1 MGAAAV
7 IDGSESDSEV
17 AANPG
22 VSTSRT
28 AWPGTPRGHVEGTSD
43 LVASAAYQPEPA
55 AVAAARRFVRE
66 TLQSW
71 LAAEQAAEGHGLVD
85 DAVLLTSELVTNAV
99 VHAGTPVQVT
109 CKLADGGLEV
119 MVRDSLPASM
129 VPGPVKDEDIPA
141 ERTSGRGLLL
151 PSALASAWGVTYGRA
166 AKAVWFRMGLASARE
181 DESSG
186 ALAGHPR
193 RGQPGAVHRPAGRP
207 RASEWAP
214 GLSGGSGYDE
224 LLASALESALG
235 ALGAD
240 AAYALVPD
248 EDGDLRV
255 RAAAGDDIIG
265 DDPAGLLAA
274 PLSVLTAPFLSGG
287 RVTGVLVVTGAA
299 PGRFTERAAD
309 QLQQL
314 ADQVAGPLERAR
326 LGEIEMLRRARAGIA
341 AEANDLLAGPV
352 DQDAILAL
360 AGRAVVP
367 RLAAWCAVLLAGPD
381 GTLQPVYV
389 RHAEEFRSADLSWVV
404 GRACPVA
411 PWGAR
416 RTADGPG
423 SARAWPLA
431 AADLAGASPGAAEL
445 AAGGAWCVPLAAR
458 GGTLGLLAIG
468 GPATGR
474 LPREVAGLADDLSR
488 RIALALD
495 GARLAARQE
504 LASEA
509 LRRALVPPEL
519 PRIPGIDV
527 AVAHDLAAGGGEA
540 GGDFCD
546 VFPAGEGRWRF
557 AVGETCGTQPEAA
570 AATSLARHALRI
582 LAGEG
587 HSIPAVLGRLNELL
601 VDEGS
606 PGRFLTLVHGEIVT
620 GSPVRI
626 TLACA
631 GQPLP
636 LLLRAPGDSL
646 SADSLSVDAPAAGPR
661 VPECAALPQPI
672 LGVIEGL
679 AFEAQ
684 TIRLSPGDL
693 LLCVTDGVTRR
704 RDGNRLLDDD
714 DGLARLLAGCAGLPA
729 DVVAA
734 KVHEEVRAFGGRP
747 PADGMALLAIRAA

>member
-1 MGAAAV
+1 MGAAAIV
-7 IDGSESDSEV
+7 GGGESDSEV
-17 AANPG
+17 AAQPG
-22 VSTSRT
+22 VSISR
-28 AWPGTPRGHVEGTSD
+28 AWPGTRGHVEGSSD

-71 LAAEQAAEGHGLVD
+71 LAAEQTQEGHGLVD

-119 MVRDSLPASM
+119 MVRDSHPASM
-129 VPGPVKDEDIPA
+129 VPGPVKEESIPA

-166 AKAVWFRMGLASARE
+166 AKAVWFRMGVAGIRE
-181 DESSG
+181 DASG
-186 ALAGHPR
+186 GQRAGQAHP
-193 RGQPGAVHRPAGRP
+193 GQPLPGQLPGGRA
-207 RASEWAP
+207 RAAEWAY
-214 GLSGGSGYDE
+214 GLSGGSGYGE
-224 LLASALESALG
+224 LLASTVESVRG
-235 ALGAD
+235 ALAAD
-240 AAYALVPD
+240 AACALVPD

-255 RAAAGDDIIG
+255 RAAAGG
-265 DDPAGLLAA
+265 DAAALLAA
-274 PLSVLTAPFLSGG
+274 PPSVLAAPLLTDG
-287 RVTGVLVVTGAA
+287 RVTGVLVVAGAL
-299 PGRFTERAAD
+299 PGQFAERAAG

-314 ADQVAGPLERAR
+314 ADQVAAPLERAR
-326 LGEIEMLRRARAGIA
+326 LGEVEMLRRARAGIT

-381 GTLQPVYV
+381 GALQPVYV
-389 RHAEEFRSADLSWVV
+389 RHAEEFRRAALSWVV

-411 PWGAR
+411 PWSAHQPAG
-416 RTADGPG
+416 GPG
-423 SARAWPLA
+423 PAQVWPLA
-431 AADLAGASPGAAEL
+431 AADLTGAPPGAAEL
-445 AAGGAWCVPLAAR
+445 AAGGAWCLPLTAR
-458 GGTLGLLAIG
+458 GGVLGLLAIG
-468 GPATGR
+468 GPAAGR
-474 LPREVAGLADDLSR
+474 LPRGVAGVADDLSR

-495 GARLAARQE
+495 SARLVARQE
-504 LASEA
+504 LSSEA
-509 LRRALVPPEL
+509 LRRAQVPPEL
-519 PRIPGIDV
+519 PRIPGVDL
-527 AVAHDLAAGGGEA
+527 AVAHDLSAAGGEA

-546 VFPAGEGRWRF
+546 VFPVGEGRWRF
-557 AVGETCGTQPEAA
+557 AVGEACGTQPEAA
-570 AATSLARHALRI
+570 AVTSLARHALRI

-587 HSIPAVLGRLNELL
+587 HGIPAVLGRLNQLL

-606 PGRFLTLVHGEIVT
+606 PGRFLTLVHGEIVA
-620 GSPVRI
+620 GSPVLVS
-626 TLACA
+626 LACA

-636 LLLRAPGDSL
+636 LLLRAPGDAL
-646 SADSLSVDAPAAGPR
+646 SGGALSGGARGGADGGLAGLL
-661 VPECAALPQPI
+661 VPEHAALPQPI

-684 TIRLSPGDL
+684 TVRLSPGDL

-704 RDGNRLLDDD
+704 RDGDRLLDDD